1 MAKINQKIRIE
12 FNGDNKLTGNPKGR
26 FIWAV
31 INVDTDDTEDSSVEF
46 YLANDED
53 DLFEVWLK
61 DNGLGEDDREMVEED
76 WGYKLLPKKI
86 ALRFFEV

>member
-1 MAKINQKIRIE
+1 MPKLNQTLTIQFNKNNKI
-12 FNGDNKLTGNPKGR
+12 TGNPLGK

-31 INVDTDDTEDSSVEF
+31 INIDTDDSEDSSVEF

-61 DNGLGEDDREMVEED
+61 ENDLTEDDREMVEED

-86 ALRFFEV
+86 ATLK

>member
-1 MAKINQKIRIE
+1 MPKIDQKIRIE
-12 FNGDNKLTGNPKGR
+12 FKPDHKLTGNPNGK

-31 INVDTDDTEDSSVEF
+31 INVDTDDSEDSSVEF

-61 DNGLGEDDREMVEED
+61 DNGLDEDDREMVEED

-86 ALRFFEV
+86 ALRFF